1 MINSKSSLI
10 FYSPIYAN
18 ISKDGIR
25 ESKDVQVHLLQRMKY
40 FLNLPLNSNSVN
52 IIKHINSR
60 PYGTTA
66 ALYRLL
72 DLECERKLPV
82 LQDVTNTLNK
92 QNRILKAEPHDYS
105 VTGPRSILK
114 SKFVLPHQQSLVK
127 YPAEESKS
135 ETERKKT
142 VRFFGSYQKIDDDD
156 LIFNKRPKRIR
167 AQLRI

>member
-1 MINSKSSLI
+1 M
-10 FYSPIYAN
+10 YAN

-72 DLECERKLPV
+72 DLGVDHVILTGH
-82 LQDVTNTLNK
+82 QMTNLLLN
-92 QNRILKAEPHDYS
+92 LE
-105 VTGPRSILK
+105 
-114 SKFVLPHQQSLVK
+114 
-127 YPAEESKS
+127 
-135 ETERKKT
+135 
-142 VRFFGSYQKIDDDD
+142 
-156 LIFNKRPKRIR
+156 
-167 AQLRI
+167 

>member
-1 MINSKSSLI
+1 MINSKSSLF

-72 DLECERKLPV
+72 DLG
-82 LQDVTNTLNK
+82 
-92 QNRILKAEPHDYS
+92 ADY
-105 VTGPRSILK
+105 LCH
-114 SKFVLPHQQSLVK
+114 F
-127 YPAEESKS
+127 
-135 ETERKKT
+135 
-142 VRFFGSYQKIDDDD
+142 D
-156 LIFNKRPKRIR
+156 R
-167 AQLRI
+167 ASNDEFIVEF